1 MLHTL
6 VEIIISSAE
15 ERPLMPPGIHYTV
28 SMPKPNTHYFEVRIE
43 VTDVANRSKN
53 GRLGLVM
60 PVWTPGSYLVR
71 EFSRNVFDLSVVNA
85 SDGSE
90 LSCEKESKN
99 TWRAQVSGAS
109 SVNIIY
115 RVYAFEYT
123 VDTSYLDTR
132 HGVIN
137 GASVFLYIE
146 GAQNED
152 LSLTIVPF
160 PEWRVIATGL
170 EKAENF
176 GPEGTS
182 YQAPNYDV
190 LIDSPVEIGNQ
201 EIHSFDVSGVKHEVS
216 IFGPTTVDNLTFVS
230 DLKKIVESTW
240 PIFGEIPYKRYL
252 FLVDFTGSAT
262 GGGLEHLNS
271 THCIAP
277 RLRMAPV
284 QEYRSLMG
292 LFSHEFFHAWNVKRL
307 RPKGLGPFEYSK
319 ETYTKSLWIA
329 EGITSYYDDL
339 ILRRAGVYSVS
350 EYLDSFSLNINIMQS
365 LPSSRFESAEESSF
379 DTWIKHYRPNENTAN
394 TQSSYYIQGAII
406 GWMIDME
413 IRQVTSS
420 EKNLDNVMRKLYQE
434 TYFREDRGYTDA
446 EFEDAC
452 NAVAGKSLSSQIFDA
467 RVRGRERVDFQHFLD
482 YAGLTLG
489 TKSKNVNP
497 KGYLGVKLRS
507 EAGRTV
513 VASKLFDTPAEAS
526 GLASGDEIIALDNL
540 RMDMSLVSHYIS
552 NKKPGES
559 LKMLISRDGCIE
571 TLEAT
576 LAASPLFEYR
586 IYKSDS
592 ATEAQL
598 GFFKAWMLA
607 DWNLPL
613 EYVEYSPSPQKPRLF
628 DYV

>member
-1 MLHTL
+1 MT
-6 VEIIISSAE
+6 S
-15 ERPLMPPGIHYTV
+15 GIHYTV
-28 SMPKPNTHYFEVRIE
+28 SMPKPNTHYFDVRIK
-43 VTDVANRSKN
+43 VTDVASHSKN
-53 GRLGLVM
+53 GRLQLVM

-71 EFSRNVFDLSVVNA
+71 EFSRNVLDLRAVNA

-90 LSCEKESKN
+90 LYCEKESKN
-99 TWRAQVSGAS
+99 TWSVQVPGVSA
-109 SVNIIY
+109 VNIFY

-146 GAQNED
+146 GAQNEEQV
-152 LSLTIVPF
+152 LTIIPF
-160 PEWRVIATGL
+160 PEWNVIATVL

-176 GPEGTS
+176 GLEGRS
-182 YQAPNYDV
+182 FRAPNYDV
-190 LIDSPVEIGNQ
+190 LIDSPIEIGNQ
-201 EIHSFDVSGVKHEVS
+201 DVYSFDVSGVIHEVS
-216 IFGPTTVDNLTFVS
+216 IFGPTTVDNLALVS

-252 FLVDFTGSAT
+252 FLVDFTGSAS

-277 RLRMAPV
+277 RLRMAPI

-307 RPKGLGPFEYSK
+307 RPKGLGPFDYSK

-339 ILRRAGVYSVS
+339 ILRRSGIYSVP
-350 EYLDSFSLNINIMQS
+350 EYLDSFSLNINAMQS
-365 LPSSRFESAEESSF
+365 FPSSRFESAEESSF

-394 TQSSYYIQGAII
+394 TQSSYYVQGAVV

-413 IRQVTSS
+413 IRKATSN
-420 EKNLDNVMRKLYQE
+420 ERNLDNVMRKMYEE
-434 TYFREDRGYTDA
+434 TYLRENKGYTDE
-446 EFEDAC
+446 EFESTC
-452 NAVAGKSLSSQIFDA
+452 NAAAGKSLSSAIFDA
-467 RVRGRERVDFQHFLD
+467 RVRGKERVDFQHFLD
-482 YAGLTLG
+482 YAGLKLG
-489 TKSKNVNP
+489 PKSKNPNT

-507 EAGRTV
+507 DGGRTV
-513 VASKLFDTPAEAS
+513 VVSKLFDTPAEAS
-526 GLASGDEIIALDNL
+526 GIASGDEILALDNL
-540 RMDMSLVSHYIS
+540 RMDISLVSHYIS

-559 LKMLISRDGCIE
+559 VKMLISRDGFIE

-576 LAASPLFEYR
+576 LGASPLFENR

-592 ATEAQL
+592 ATDKQMS
-598 GFFKAWMLA
+598 FFKSWMLA
-607 DWNLPL
+607 DWSLPL
-613 EYVEYSPSPQKPRLF
+613 EYVEFSPSPQKPRQF